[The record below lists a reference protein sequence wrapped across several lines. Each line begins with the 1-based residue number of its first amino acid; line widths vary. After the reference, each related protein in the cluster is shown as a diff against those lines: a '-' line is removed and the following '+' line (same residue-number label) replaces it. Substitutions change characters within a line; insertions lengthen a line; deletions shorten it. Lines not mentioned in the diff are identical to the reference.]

1 MAGDVPFPE
10 PDTSARSGGDASS
23 WEPYQSPQGRGG
35 GPLRFLRRHSFS
47 ITVGAAAL
55 ALGALIYFSPTGAA
69 PDDRTRGPGDR
80 ESQAT
85 LSIYSAPTGATVI
98 VGADTAGTTPVT
110 DHSLSAGTYLVTVE
124 KEGYGRRDTVL
135 TVSADQSARYR
146 SRLPPD
152 ESVPNEPAP
161 TESAADAQRTRS
173 ETSPAA
179 PGGGASSDRPA
190 TSSAPSPPSSSAP
203 DNTSNSDDSEAPSPG
218 ASGTEEANRL
228 VTGSLVLRATPESTA
243 VRLNDRYEVG
253 PTPAMLGEVGVGR
266 HELTFSRPGYET
278 TTRRVDVTR
287 NDTAVVEVSL
297 APQTGHL
304 RVLARPWGSIYVNGE
319 RRAERS
325 DVWYDTALPAGP
337 HTVTVQH
344 PALGEKRRSVTV
356 VARDTQ
362 SVVLDLREP

>member
-1 MAGDVPFPE
+1 
-10 PDTSARSGGDASS
+10 
-23 WEPYQSPQGRGG
+23 
-35 GPLRFLRRHSFS
+35 L

-110 DHSLSAGTYLVTVE
+110 DHSLSAGTYLITVE
-124 KEGYGRRDTVL
+124 KEGYRRRDTVL

-152 ESVPNEPAP
+152 EPAPNEPVP
-161 TESAADAQRTRS
+161 NESAADAQRTRS
-173 ETSPAA
+173 GSSPAP
-179 PGGGASSDRPA
+179 PGGAASSDRSA
-190 TSSAPSPPSSSAP
+190 TSSAPSSSASG
-203 DNTSNSDDSEAPSPG
+203 NTSSSDDSEAPSPG

-253 PTPAMLGEVGVGR
+253 PTPSVLGEVGVGR
-266 HELTFSRPGYET
+266 HELRFSRPGYKT

-337 HTVTVQH
+337 HTVTVRH
-344 PALGEKRRSVTV
+344 PALGEKRQSVTV